1 VEAHDA
7 RAGLLP
13 AHDGGEKIRG
23 TGGRDDMNVP
33 DEPISAA
40 LVQEYA
46 GATTCVV
53 FGAVQP
59 EWRERLRGMRAMLW
73 CATEREVAAG
83 TLPVAAE
90 RVQLFPARDA
100 TPARWSEALMRF
112 VRLDAR
118 RLPSIF
124 VAPAESANVMS
135 DHARLVA
142 VTLAELREQHR
153 ARVTRQQDGFAWQR
167 HVLANLPLYM
177 RRPLPLAWKDALA
190 GLPAAV
196 CGAGPSLDVSAP
208 RLAAGQEGCVV
219 FAADSALR
227 TLARHGVRAD
237 FAVSIDVAKVPEK
250 CLPENGELPGRVVLT
265 AVSPPGWSARVGEER
280 VHFVASRQITTDWL
294 AQRGVPTPALAGAE
308 NCGVSA
314 LELARWLGCAPIYL
328 FGLDLALSGTQRHTG
343 AVDATIYARSG
354 FDATQACP
362 EVPGN
367 WSETV
372 PTHAPGDWRALNAR
386 LANFPAGA
394 VINVNDRGARFE
406 NAPAVQ
412 PADWIAPAPSAAGAK
427 AERLAV
433 LESGGRIDAAAERAA
448 TIAFAELRTCGQR
461 VRATLPAVRLAL
473 ATRGPEGAAAALR
486 PLLADAAVGRA
497 LGGFALKLMPH
508 LLPPT
513 EGDAD
518 FWRGLLD
525 ECEQMAAALEA
536 VG

>member
-1 VEAHDA
+1 VSVSNAELNAPLA
-7 RAGLLP
+7 
-13 AHDGGEKIRG
+13 
-23 TGGRDDMNVP
+23 
-33 DEPISAA
+33 
-40 LVQEYA
+40 QEYP
-46 GATTCVV
+46 GATTCIV

-59 EWRERLRGMRAMLW
+59 EWRERLRDMRAMLW
-73 CATEREVAAG
+73 CATEREVTASA
-83 TLPVAAE
+83 LPIAAE
-90 RVQLFPARDA
+90 RVQLCRIEDVAVA
-100 TPARWSEALMRF
+100 KWSEILMRY

-118 RLPSIF
+118 RLPSVF
-124 VAPAESANVMS
+124 VAWS
-135 DHARLVA
+135 DPVEIEERRAPFVA
-142 VTLAELREQHR
+142 QTLSELREQHR
-153 ARVTRQQDGFAWQR
+153 ARVTRQQDGFAWQQ
-167 HVLANLPLYM
+167 HVLANLPLYA

-227 TLARHGVRAD
+227 ALARHGVRAD

-250 CLPENGELPGRVVLT
+250 CLPESGELPGRVVLA
-265 AVSPPGWSARVGEER
+265 AVSPPSWSARVAEER
-280 VHFVASRQITTDWL
+280 VHFVSSRQITTDWL
-294 AQRGVPTPALAGAE
+294 AKGGVSAPALAGAE
-308 NCGVSA
+308 NCGVTA
-314 LELARWLGCAPIYL
+314 LELARWLGCGPIYL

-354 FDATQACP
+354 FDATQTCP

-367 WSETV
+367 WTTTV

-386 LANFPAGA
+386 LTTFPAGA

-412 PADWIAPAPSAAGAK
+412 PADWIAPVPIAAGAK
-427 AERLAV
+427 VERLAA
-433 LESGGRIDAAAERAA
+433 LGSDGRVDAAAERARA
-448 TIAFAELRTCGQR
+448 AAFAELRACGQR
-461 VRATLPAVRLAL
+461 VRAALPAARSAL
-473 ATRGPEGAAAALR
+473 AKCGPEGAAAALR
-486 PLLADAAVGRA
+486 PLLADAAIGRA

-518 FWRGLLD
+518 FWRGLID
-525 ECEQMAAALEA
+525 ECEQVAAALAA
-536 VG
+536 VR

>member
-1 VEAHDA
+1 
-7 RAGLLP
+7 
-13 AHDGGEKIRG
+13 
-23 TGGRDDMNVP
+23 MSVP
-33 DEPISAA
+33 DRQTGAA

-59 EWRERLRGMRAMLW
+59 EWHARLSGMRAMLW
-73 CATEREVAAG
+73 CATEGEILAG
-83 TLPVAAE
+83 MPPVAPE
-90 RVQLFPARDA
+90 RIQLFRAESGSDA
-100 TPARWSEALMRF
+100 QWTEALLRF
-112 VRLDAR
+112 ARLDAR
-118 RLPSIF
+118 RLPSVF
-124 VAPAESANVMS
+124 VAPAGLGGEACAHPSC
-135 DHARLVA
+135 VA
-142 VTLAELREQHR
+142 LTLAELREQHR
-153 ARVTRQQDGFAWQR
+153 ARVTRQQDGLAWQR
-167 HVLANLPLYM
+167 HVLANLPRYA
-177 RRPLPLAWKDALA
+177 RRPLPLAWKNALA
-190 GLPAAV
+190 GLSAAV

-227 TLARHGVRAD
+227 TLARHGVAVD

-250 CLPENGELPGRVVLT
+250 CLPESGELPGRVVLT
-265 AVSPPGWSARVGEER
+265 AVSPPNWSTQVGEER
-280 VHFVASRQITTDWL
+280 IHFVSSRQITTDWL
-294 AQRGVPTPALAGAE
+294 ASRGVPAPALAGAE

-354 FDATQACP
+354 FDAAQACP

-367 WSETV
+367 WTATV

-386 LANFPAGA
+386 LANFPVGT
-394 VINVNDRGARFE
+394 VINVNDRGARFA

-412 PADWIAPAPSAAGAK
+412 PADWIAPAPSVAGAK

-433 LESGGRIDAAAERAA
+433 LDSGGRIDAAAERAA

-461 VRATLPAVRLAL
+461 VRSVLPAARSAL
-473 ATRGPEGAAAALR
+473 AARGPEGGAAALR

-508 LLPPT
+508 LLPPI

-518 FWRGLLD
+518 FWRGLID
-525 ECEQMAAALEA
+525 ECAQMGAALEA
-536 VG
+536 VR

>member
-1 VEAHDA
+1 
-7 RAGLLP
+7 
-13 AHDGGEKIRG
+13 
-23 TGGRDDMNVP
+23 M
-33 DEPISAA
+33 SASNAQPSSA
-40 LVQEYA
+40 LVQEFA

-73 CATEREVAAG
+73 CATAREVAAG
-83 TLPVAAE
+83 ALPIAAE
-90 RVQLFPARDA
+90 RIQLCRLENAS
-100 TPARWSEALMRF
+100 TGEWNEALLRL

-118 RLPSIF
+118 RLPSVF
-124 VAPAESANVMS
+124 VASVEPS
-135 DHARLVA
+135 DGACDQASLVA
-142 VTLAELREQHR
+142 LTLAELREQHR
-153 ARVTRQQDGFAWQR
+153 ARVTRQQDGLAWQR
-167 HVLANLPLYM
+167 HVLANLPLYA

-227 TLARHGVRAD
+227 TLAKHGVRAD

-250 CLPENGELPGRVVLT
+250 CVPESDELPGRVVLT
-265 AVSPPGWSARVGEER
+265 AVSPPSWSARVGAER
-280 VHFVASRQITTDWL
+280 IHFVSSRQITTDLL
-294 AQRGVPTPALAGAE
+294 ARGGVPAPALAGAE

-343 AVDATIYARSG
+343 AVDTTIYARSG
-354 FDATQACP
+354 FDAAQACP

-367 WSETV
+367 WTETV

-386 LANFPAGA
+386 LANFPSGT

-406 NAPAVQ
+406 NATAVL
-412 PADWIAPAPSAAGAK
+412 PADWIAPRQSAAGAK
-427 AERLAV
+427 AERLAA
-433 LESGGRIDAAAERAA
+433 LAGGEPGDAAATERAIA
-448 TIAFAELRTCGQR
+448 GAFADLRASGQR
-461 VRATLPAVRLAL
+461 VRAALPAVRSAL
-473 ATRGPEGAAAALR
+473 AKRGPEGAAATLR

-518 FWRGLLD
+518 FWRGLID
-525 ECEQMAAALEA
+525 ECEQLAAALEA
-536 VG
+536 MG